1 MEDNYREKY
10 LKYKIK
16 YLELKENLDNQEAF
30 GKVKKLDPKK
40 LQPIFNYIETGKT
53 GDKKPIEYYTSKLP
67 EKFLNSEKEEIN
79 YIDEILNYFND
90 LEYIIKQE
98 EIMLNGEIEDA
109 KKPITKKDYS
119 RKNKEEYT
127 RLSKQKR
134 ERLERAY
141 KRLSENRKKLYD
153 ISQRKKK
160 LESLLNK
167 SLTNKTI

>member
-1 MEDNYREKY
+1 MFR
-10 LKYKIK
+10 IK
-16 YLELKENLDNQEAF
+16 RKSYNQEAF

-40 LQPIFNYIETGKT
+40 LQPIFNYIETGET
-53 GDKKPIEYYTSKLP
+53 GDKKSIEYYTGKLP

-98 EIMLNGEIEDA
+98 EIMLNGEIEYA
-109 KKPITKKDYS
+109 SKPITKDYS
-119 RKNKEEYT
+119 GKNKEEYT